1 MRILILLLIFTGLY
15 NSVQAQIG
23 LRPRRSSTTQPTEYV
38 DINYTNPREYEIAE
52 ITVTGTQTLNTDA
65 LISLS
70 GLRVGDRIKIP
81 GDEIT
86 NAVEKLWDQGIIG
99 DAGIYVTNVEGDKIY
114 LNIALNERPR
124 LAKFDITGVNRTQED
139 DLEEQIKLFRGR
151 VVTDALV
158 KNTELT
164 VKKYLVEKGFL
175 DATVKIVPVDAPNLP
190 NNVNLRIDVTRGD
203 KIKIDE
209 IRFIGN
215 TEVADTRL
223 QSKMRNNKEKA
234 RVTLFEDIFR
244 RATNF
249 RPRHIPEFFAN
260 KKETDGSDIKDYVTS
275 HLNLNVFGGSKYVA
289 NDLPEDKASVIAYY
303 NAKGYRD
310 AQIIGDS
317 LYRSDKE
324 GMVNLDIYVNEGRRY
339 YFRNITWTGNY
350 VYADSVLDRVLN
362 LENGD
367 VYDMELINKRLN
379 YNPTGADVS
388 SLYMDNGYLFFGVK
402 PVETSIVGDSI
413 DVEIRVQEGPQATI
427 RNVVVNGNERTKDHV
442 ILREVRTLP
451 GAKFSRE
458 DVIRTQR
465 QILALGYFDQENLG
479 INTVPNMADGTVDI
493 EYTVAE
499 RPSDQI
505 ELSAGWGGR
514 SNFGGVGGF
523 IGTLGLVF
531 NNFSIQNL
539 FNTDSWDP
547 LPVGDGQTFAI
558 RAQASGRRFQT
569 YSLSFME
576 PWLGGKKPNSLSVS
590 LSRSVQRFFG
600 ATAGDPFNFA
610 QENGSLIVNNI
621 SVGIGRRI
629 RWPDDYFTLR
639 NSIGFQNY
647 VIQNDLDAN
656 GNAVGG
662 FNPGRIIGIDNGTA
676 NAFTFNT
683 TFARNSALEPIYP
696 KGGSNFTL
704 TASFTPPY
712 SVFNNKDYSNLEDG
726 EKYRFIEYH
735 KYMLDAESY
744 IPLTRDGKLVLNTKA
759 NMGFLGSY
767 GGGLGIGPF
776 ERFVVGGDGLSGQG
790 NFLLGR
796 DIIGLR
802 GYQNN
807 SITPRDAEGNSLGGI
822 AYNKF
827 AMQLRYP
834 ISLQPSATIYLQ
846 GFAEAG
852 NNWGSYKD
860 YNPFNLYR
868 SAGIGARIFMPAF
881 GLIGIDWAYG
891 FDAVPGNPE
900 ANGPQFHFTI
910 GQQLR

>member
-1 MRILILLLIFTGLY
+1 MMRRLALLLLFTSLCTIAE
-15 NSVQAQIG
+15 AQVG
-23 LRPRRSSTTQPTEYV
+23 LRSRRGNTNTSTDLIDV
-38 DINYTNPREYEIAE
+38 NYTNPREYEIAE
-52 ITVTGTQTLNTDA
+52 ITVNGAETLNADA
-65 LISLS
+65 LVSLS

-81 GDEIT
+81 GDAIT

-99 DAGIYVTNVEGDKIY
+99 DAGIFVTNVEGDKIF
-114 LNIALNERPR
+114 LSIELSERPR
-124 LAKFDITGVNRTQED
+124 LARFDIIGVNRTQED
-139 DLEEQIKLFRGR
+139 DLEEQVKLFRGR

-158 KNTELT
+158 KNTELS
-164 VKKYLVEKGFL
+164 VKSYLVQKGYL
-175 DATVKIVPVDAPNLP
+175 DATVKVVPVDEPNLP
-190 NNVNLRIDVTRGD
+190 NSVNLRVDVERGD
-203 KIKIDE
+203 KVRIDE

-215 TEVADTRL
+215 TELADTRL
-223 QSKMRNNKEKA
+223 QSKMRETKEKA

-244 RATNF
+244 RLSRF
-249 RPRHIPEFFAN
+249 RPSDVPEFFSN
-260 KKETDGSDIKDYVTS
+260 RKDTESSDIKDYFTS
-275 HLNLNVFGGSKYVA
+275 HINLNIFGGSKYVKDNLDTDYA
-289 NDLPEDKASVIAYY
+289 AVVAYY
-303 NAKGYRD
+303 NSKGYRD
-310 AQIIGDS
+310 AQITGDS
-317 LYRSDKE
+317 LYRSDK
-324 GMVNLDIYVNEGRRY
+324 GNMVNLNIYVNEGQKY
-339 YFRNITWTGNY
+339 YFRDIAWVGNY
-350 VYADSVLDRVLN
+350 VHSDSALSRILSIQ
-362 LENGD
+362 EGD

-379 YNPTGADVS
+379 YNPSGADIS
-388 SLYMDNGYLFFGVK
+388 SLYMDNGYLFFSVN
-402 PVETSIVGDSI
+402 PVEVSVDGDSI
-413 DVEIRVQEGPQATI
+413 DVEMRIQEGPQATI

-465 QILALGYFDQENLG
+465 EILALGYFDQENLG
-479 INTVPNMADGTVDI
+479 INTVPNVADGTVDI

-600 ATAGDPFNFA
+600 ANTGEFFNFNA
-610 QENGSLIVNNI
+610 ETGSLRVNNI
-621 SVGIGRRI
+621 TVGLGRRVK
-629 RWPDDYFTLR
+629 WPDDFFTVQ
-639 NSIGFQNY
+639 NAIGFQNY
-647 VIQNDLDAN
+647 QIETLLDNN
-656 GNAVGG
+656 GNPIGG
-662 FNPGRIIGIDNGTA
+662 ISSGQIIGIENGSA
-676 NAFTFNT
+676 SAFTLNT
-683 TFARNSALEPIYP
+683 TLARNSALNPIYP
-696 KGGSNFTL
+696 QGGSNLTL
-704 TASFTPPY
+704 RVSLTPPY
-712 SVFNNKDYSNLEDG
+712 SFFNDRNYNTLDG
-726 EKYRFIEYH
+726 EDRYQWIEYH
-735 KYMLDAESY
+735 KYMFDGETY
-744 IPLTRDGKLVLNTKA
+744 TPITRDGKLVLNTKT
-759 NMGFLGSY
+759 NLGFVGSY
-767 GGGLGIGPF
+767 GSGNPIGPF
-776 ERFVVGGDGLSGQG
+776 ERFVMGGDGLSGQG

-807 SITPRDAEGNSLGGI
+807 SITPAGRNGGI
-822 AYNKF
+822 VYNKF

-834 ISLQPSATIYLQ
+834 VSLQPSATIYLQ

-891 FDAVPGNPE
+891 FDEVPGNPE